1 MARSELAGLPE
12 GGPATLPEVK
22 VDLGIT
28 DTRDDERLTRI
39 VAAVNRLVRSWPVA
53 EAAVGGTWADD
64 APDAHQGALMLAGR
78 LFRRKGSPAGVE
90 AFGTQG
96 AAYVM
101 RNDPD
106 IAMLLQLGPY
116 APPEVG

>member
-1 MARSELAGLPE
+1 MARRELAGLPE

-22 VDLGIT
+22 ADLGIA
-28 DTRDDERLTRI
+28 DARDDVRLEGI
-39 VAAVNRLVRSWPVA
+39 VAAVNRMVRSWPVSA
-53 EAAVGGTWADD
+53 SAVDGTWEDD
-64 APDAHQGALMLAGR
+64 ASDALLGARMLAGR

-90 AFGTQG
+90 AFGSQG

-116 APPEVG
+116 APPDVG

>member
-1 MARSELAGLPE
+1 MPRNELAGLPE

-22 VDLGIT
+22 ADLGIT
-28 DTRDDERLTRI
+28 DDRDDARLEAI
-39 VAAVNRLVRSWPVA
+39 VGAVNHLVRSWPVS
-53 EAAVGGTWADD
+53 EGAVDGTWADD
-64 APDAHQGALMLAGR
+64 APDAHLGARMLAGR

-90 AFGTQG
+90 AFGSAG

-106 IAMLLQLGPY
+106 IAMLLALGPY
-116 APPEVG
+116 APPQVG

>member
-12 GGPATLPEVK
+12 GGPATLPLVK
-22 VDLGIT
+22 ADLGIT
-28 DTRDDERLTRI
+28 DDRDDDRLTGI
-39 VAAVNRLVRSWPVA
+39 VGAVNRVVRSWPVSA
-53 EAAVGGTWADD
+53 SAVDGTWEDD
-64 APDAHQGALMLAGR
+64 APDALQGARMLAAR

-90 AFGTQG
+90 AFGSEG

-106 IAMLLQLGPY
+106 IALLLQLGPY
-116 APPEVG
+116 TPPMVG